1 MARRINVKGTSGSGK
16 TTFAKELARRL
27 ELPYVE
33 LDALHHGPNWSEPTD
48 EEFRA
53 RARRAMA
60 SPGWVIDGNYE
71 AKLGETVL
79 AEAETIVWLDLPL
92 WLKLRRIWRRTQHR
106 IRDDVELWSG
116 NRESWR
122 NALWGWDSLFSWMI
136 RAHFRQ
142 KREWPRRHGSDP
154 RFVRLR
160 SVEEAKRWLQTQ
172 ALAHRPRQEDDPAMQ
187 PGEGS
192 PPEGTT
198 TLGEYLIRLGEEPE
212 ELEKF
217 LANRERAM
225 RKAGL
230 SREDRDRI
238 LEGNVFEIHEIV
250 RQQFEDARVALIV
263 HPLNWPHAVAR
274 IVHP

>member
-16 TTFAKELARRL
+16 TTFAKELARRV

-53 RARRAMA
+53 RVRRAMT

-71 AKLGETVL
+71 AKLGDTVL

-92 WLKLRRIWRRTQHR
+92 WLKLRRIWKRTKHR

-122 NALWGWDSLFSWMI
+122 NALWGWDSLFWWMV

-142 KREWPRRHGSDP
+142 KRQWPRLYGGDP

-160 SVEEAKRWLQTQ
+160 SVEEAKRWL
-172 ALAHRPRQEDDPAMQ
+172 
-187 PGEGS
+187 
-192 PPEGTT
+192 
-198 TLGEYLIRLGEEPE
+198 
-212 ELEKF
+212 
-217 LANRERAM
+217 ERA
-225 RKAGL
+225 
-230 SREDRDRI
+230 
-238 LEGNVFEIHEIV
+238 
-250 RQQFEDARVALIV
+250 
-263 HPLNWPHAVAR
+263 
-274 IVHP
+274 